1 MVRLSTRDLSSSEVR
16 TRDQPG
22 ESGGDGGDVGDGGGD
37 CGGNG
42 GGGGD
47 VVLNESRR
55 KRARE
60 VSAVGRK
67 ATPGPLRATK
77 CACPATSPRRT
88 ADADA
93 TNGEPDP
100 DATEDGNIDA
110 RSCFRL
116 LMRLPVNDSSA
127 RVAEDG
133 GLSCREAA
141 ETEPRLMM
149 ISSA

>member
-1 MVRLSTRDLSSSEVR
+1 M
-16 TRDQPG
+16 
-22 ESGGDGGDVGDGGGD
+22 
-37 CGGNG
+37 
-42 GGGGD
+42 
-47 VVLNESRR
+47 VLNESRR

-60 VSAVGRK
+60 LSAFGRK

-100 DATEDGNIDA
+100 DATVDGNIDA

-116 LMRLPVNDSSA
+116 LMRLPVNDSSP

-141 ETEPRLMM
+141 ETEPRLMT
-149 ISSA
+149 ISSAQRELGVLAFADTRAAKHSTLYDWCRIFVGRYL